1 MFEIR
6 SQDRIEG
13 EPVMKQQL
21 KVLLYTLVGN
31 ALRAVAGCAFIVPQ
45 DFMLG
50 GSSGIALTVQHFLPI
65 RLSVISAVAGV
76 SLFCLGWAFLGWKFA
91 ANSLMST
98 IVYPIIMGFMEVSPG
113 GKLFV
118 GEDKLICA
126 LYCSLRIGRGV
137 GLVGRVGGSTGGMD
151 IPPCILQ
158 KYKGIPVGKSLMFFD
173 GAIILAQVLLKG
185 TDGILYS
192 LLILVLTSIVIDHTI
207 VSREATVQIIIISPE
222 FARIRHELLDNIN
235 CGVTMINMETGMT
248 GEQRQA
254 ILSVVYAKK
263 YPEIRDAALKI
274 DKNAFII
281 ASDVK
286 HVNGQGYTLERV
298 FLNRKH

>member
-1 MFEIR
+1 
-6 SQDRIEG
+6 
-13 EPVMKQQL
+13 MKQNL

-31 ALRAVAGCAFIVPQ
+31 AMLAFAVCAFIVPQ

-50 GSSGIALTVQHFLPI
+50 GSSGIALTAQHFLPV
-65 RLSVISAVAGV
+65 RLSVITAVVGV
-76 SLFCLGWAFLGWKFA
+76 SLFCLGWVFMGWKFA
-91 ANSLMST
+91 ANSLLST
-98 IVYPIIMGFMEVSPG
+98 IVYPIIMAVMEITPVG
-113 GKLFV
+113 QLFV

-126 LYCSLRIGRGV
+126 LYCAIVIGIGI
-137 GLVGRVGGSTGGMD
+137 GLVIRVGGSTGGMD
-151 IPPCILQ
+151 IPPVILQ

-173 GAIILAQVLLKG
+173 GAIILSQVLLKG

-192 LLILVLTSIVIDHTI
+192 LLILVLTSAVIDRTI
-207 VSREATVQIIIISPE
+207 VSGEATVQVIIISPE
-222 FARIRHELLDNIN
+222 YERIRHEILDNIN
-235 CGVTMINMETGMT
+235 CGVTMIDIQTGMT
-248 GEQRQA
+248 GEKRQA

-286 HVNGQGYTLERV
+286 NVNGQGYTLERV
-298 FLNRKH
+298 FLKRKH

>member
-1 MFEIR
+1 
-6 SQDRIEG
+6 
-13 EPVMKQQL
+13 MKQHL
-21 KVLLYTLVGN
+21 KLLIYTLLGN
-31 ALRAVAGCAFIVPQ
+31 TMLAFAVCAFIVPQ

-50 GSSGIALTVQHFLPI
+50 GSSGIALSVQCFAPI
-65 RLSVISAVAGV
+65 RLSVISAITNVI
-76 SLFCLGWAFLGWKFA
+76 LFSLGWGFLGWKFA
-91 ANSLMST
+91 ANSLLST
-98 IVYPIIMGFMEVSPG
+98 IVYPIIMGIMEVSPV

-126 LYCSLRIGRGV
+126 LYCSLLIGMGV
-137 GLVGRVGGSTGGMD
+137 GLVVRVGGSTGGMD

-173 GAIILAQVLLKG
+173 GVIILSQVLLKG

-192 LLILVLTSIVIDHTI
+192 LLILVLTSIVVDHTI
-207 VSREATVQIIIISPE
+207 VSGEATVQIIIISPE
-222 FARIRHELLDNIN
+222 FERIRHEILDNIN
-235 CGVTMINMETGMT
+235 CGVSMIDMETGLT
-248 GEQRQA
+248 GEKRQA

-274 DKNAFII
+274 DKSAFII

-286 HVNGQGYTLERV
+286 NVNGQGYTLERV
-298 FLNRKH
+298 WMNREH

>member
-31 ALRAVAGCAFIVPQ
+31 AMLAFAVCAFIVPQ

-50 GSSGIALTVQHFLPI
+50 GSSGIALTVQCFLPV
-65 RLSVISAVAGV
+65 RLSVIAAVSNV

-91 ANSLMST
+91 ANSLLST
-98 IVYPIIMGFMEVSPG
+98 IVYPIIMGFMEISPVG
-113 GKLFV
+113 TLFV

-126 LYCSLRIGRGV
+126 LYCSILIGV
-137 GLVGRVGGSTGGMD
+137 GIGLVVRVGGSTGGMD

-192 LLILVLTSIVIDHTI
+192 LLILVLTSAVVDRTI
-207 VSREATVQIIIISPE
+207 VSGEATVQIIIISPE
-222 FARIRHELLDNIN
+222 FERIRHEILDNIN

-286 HVNGQGYTLERV
+286 NVNGQGYTLERV
-298 FLNRKH
+298 FLSRKH

>member
-1 MFEIR
+1 
-6 SQDRIEG
+6 
-13 EPVMKQQL
+13 MKQQL
-21 KVLLYTLVGN
+21 KLLIYTLLGN
-31 ALRAVAGCAFIVPQ
+31 TLLAFAVCAFIVPQ

-50 GSSGIALTVQHFLPI
+50 GSSGIALTGQHFLPI
-65 RLSVISAVAGV
+65 RLSIISAVAGTT
-76 SLFCLGWAFLGWKFA
+76 LFCLGWVFLGWKFA
-91 ANSLMST
+91 ANSLLST
-98 IVYPIIMGFMEVSPG
+98 IVYPIIMGIMEITPVG
-113 GKLFV
+113 TLFV
-118 GEDKLICA
+118 NEDKLICA
-126 LYCSLRIGRGV
+126 LYCALLIGMGV
-137 GLVGRVGGSTGGMD
+137 GLVVRVGGSTGGMD

-173 GAIILAQVLLKG
+173 GAIIAAQVLLKG

-207 VSREATVQIIIISPE
+207 VSGEATVQITIISPE
-222 FARIRHELLDNIN
+222 HERIRHEILDNIN
-235 CGVTMINMETGMT
+235 CGVTMLDIETGMT
-248 GEQRQA
+248 AEKRQA

-286 HVNGQGYTLERV
+286 NVNGQGYTRERV
-298 FLNRKH
+298 WLNRKH

>member
-31 ALRAVAGCAFIVPQ
+31 AMLAFAVCAFIVPQ

-50 GSSGIALTVQHFLPI
+50 GSSGIALTVQCFLPV
-65 RLSVISAVAGV
+65 RLSVIAAVSNV

-91 ANSLMST
+91 ANSLLST
-98 IVYPIIMGFMEVSPG
+98 IVYPIIMGFMEISPVG
-113 GKLFV
+113 TLFV

-126 LYCSLRIGRGV
+126 LYCSILIGV
-137 GLVGRVGGSTGGMD
+137 GIGLVVRVGGSTGGMD

-173 GAIILAQVLLKG
+173 GAIILSQVLLKG

-192 LLILVLTSIVIDHTI
+192 LLILVLTSVVVDHTI
-207 VSREATVQIIIISPE
+207 VSGEATVQIIIISPE
-222 FARIRHELLDNIN
+222 FERIRRKILDNIN
-235 CGVTMINMETGMT
+235 CGVTMIDMQTGMT
-248 GEQRQA
+248 GEKRQA

-286 HVNGQGYTLERV
+286 NVNGQGYTLERV
-298 FLNRKH
+298 FLKRKH

>member
-1 MFEIR
+1 
-6 SQDRIEG
+6 
-13 EPVMKQQL
+13 MKQHL
-21 KVLLYTLVGN
+21 KLLIYTLLGN
-31 ALRAVAGCAFIVPQ
+31 TMLAFAVCAFIVPQ

-50 GSSGIALTVQHFLPI
+50 GSSGIALSVQCFAPI
-65 RLSVISAVAGV
+65 RLSVISAITNII
-76 SLFCLGWAFLGWKFA
+76 LFSLGWGFLGWKFA
-91 ANSLMST
+91 ANSLLST
-98 IVYPIIMGFMEVSPG
+98 IVYPIIMGIMEVSPV

-126 LYCSLRIGRGV
+126 LYCSLLIGMGV
-137 GLVGRVGGSTGGMD
+137 GLVVRVGGSTGGMD

-173 GAIILAQVLLKG
+173 GVIILTQVLLKG

-192 LLILVLTSIVIDHTI
+192 LLILVLTSIVVDHTI
-207 VSREATVQIIIISPE
+207 VSGEATVQIIIISPE
-222 FARIRHELLDNIN
+222 FERIRHEILDNIN
-235 CGVTMINMETGMT
+235 CGVSMIDMETGLT
-248 GEQRQA
+248 GEKRQA

-274 DKNAFII
+274 DKSAFII

-286 HVNGQGYTLERV
+286 NVNGQGYTLERV
-298 FLNRKH
+298 WMNRKH

>member
-31 ALRAVAGCAFIVPQ
+31 AMLAFAVCAFIVPQ

-50 GSSGIALTVQHFLPI
+50 GSSGIALTVQCFLPV
-65 RLSVISAVAGV
+65 RLSVISAVSNV

-91 ANSLMST
+91 ANSLLST
-98 IVYPIIMGFMEVSPG
+98 IVYPIIMGFMEISPVG
-113 GKLFV
+113 TLFV

-126 LYCSLRIGRGV
+126 LYCSILIGV
-137 GLVGRVGGSTGGMD
+137 GIGLVVRVGGSTGGMD

-192 LLILVLTSIVIDHTI
+192 LLILVLTSAVVDRTI
-207 VSREATVQIIIISPE
+207 VSGEATVQIIIISPE
-222 FARIRHELLDNIN
+222 YERIRHEILDNIN
-235 CGVTMINMETGMT
+235 CGVTMIDMETGMT

-263 YPEIRDAALKI
+263 CPEIRDAALKI

-286 HVNGQGYTLERV
+286 NVNGQGYTLERV
-298 FLNRKH
+298 FLSRKH